1 VGDNDKVINDPTY
14 WGPLAGLLD
23 KGVKADLAIDAQ
35 LAKVGLKPA
44 DIKYVILGHMHL
56 DHAGNVGKFPGA
68 TIVVQRD
75 EIANA
80 FWPKPGTA
88 GPYIEADFSMLRS
101 GIGAGMANNAPQPK
115 K

>member
-1 VGDNDKVINDPTY
+1 
-14 WGPLAGLLD
+14 
-23 KGVKADLAIDAQ
+23 
-35 LAKVGLKPA
+35 
-44 DIKYVILGHMHL
+44 MHL